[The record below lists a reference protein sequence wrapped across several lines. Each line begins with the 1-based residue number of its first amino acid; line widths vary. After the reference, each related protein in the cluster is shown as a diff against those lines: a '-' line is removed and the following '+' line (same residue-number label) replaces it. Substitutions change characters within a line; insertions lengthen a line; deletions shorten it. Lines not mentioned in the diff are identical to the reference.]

1 MKTLVFVNSI
11 GNYSNPLI
19 ISPPNFLTHFPLLSQ
34 NNKTFL
40 PFSRSKWFR
49 DPKTLNLSP
58 IKAVTSPESLSYG
71 GWEDLR
77 LSDSVVSTPL
87 RDFLL
92 SIGIDDRKYVFMFI
106 LGLLCAFSISRV
118 RVSSIIVFPATVLAF
133 AIGFFI
139 WVRSW

>member
-1 MKTLVFVNSI
+1 MKTLIFLNSI

-19 ISPPNFLTHFPLLSQ
+19 ISSPHFLTHFRLFSRK
-34 NNKTFL
+34 NKTLL
-40 PFSRSKWFR
+40 PFSRSKCFY
-49 DPKTLNLSP
+49 DPKTLDLSP
-58 IKAVTSPESLSYG
+58 IKAVASPESLSYG

-77 LSDSVVSTPL
+77 LSDTGESTPL
-87 RDFLL
+87 RDFLI